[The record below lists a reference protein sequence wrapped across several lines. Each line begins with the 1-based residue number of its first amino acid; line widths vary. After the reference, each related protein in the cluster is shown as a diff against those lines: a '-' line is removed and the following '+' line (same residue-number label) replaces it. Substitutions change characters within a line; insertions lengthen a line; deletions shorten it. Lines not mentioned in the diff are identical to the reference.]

1 MPGIWIVAGVSG
13 SGRIEKLNELAE
25 YSKLKGKTV
34 KVFDVGEYI
43 RQKAKEYQIPFSLSR
58 ILNMDH
64 TALSL
69 LRALAIQSIRQEIEK
84 DKNIDLVFIG
94 MHALF
99 VWKNRLIQGTSYY
112 DLYPVDIRGIITI
125 VDDVI
130 SIYKT
135 NQNNPKWKET
145 ELPSVVSLQRWM
157 MEEELLSDAFASMK
171 NVQMYVMAKNQPVS
185 NLFAFFFE
193 KKKRIYLSYPITAI
207 RDNPEVLDR
216 IQNEYK
222 PKLEKLFYVFN
233 PLDIKD
239 KTHVSQKNNEIP
251 GFLEKESTDLVDART
266 IERDFRFISQSDA
279 VVVIYTTDKLSPG
292 VAAEMNYA
300 YSHQIP
306 VYVLFPGEPS
316 PFLTDI
322 ASVYRNEADFFSAI
336 TTFAGIESNNDIQ
349 MIAEKTAE
357 QSNQMVTTFM
367 GNHALIEPGS

>member
-1 MPGIWIVAGVSG
+1 MPEIWIVAGVSG

-25 YSKLKGKTV
+25 YSESKKKTV

-43 RQKAKEYQIPFSLSR
+43 KQKAEEYQIPFSLSR

-69 LRALAIQSIRQEIEK
+69 LRALAIQSIRQEIDK
-84 DKNIDLVFIG
+84 DQDADIVFIG

-130 SIYKT
+130 TIYQT

-171 NVQMYVMAKNQPVS
+171 NVQMYVMAKNQPVK
-185 NLFAFFFE
+185 NLFAFFFQD
-193 KKKRIYLSYPITAI
+193 KKRIYLSYPITAI

-222 PKLEKLFYVFN
+222 PKLEELFYVFN

-239 KTHVSQKNNEIP
+239 KTHVSQKNDKVP
-251 GFLEKESTDLVDART
+251 GFLEKDCVDLIDART
-266 IERDFRFISQSDA
+266 IDRDYRFISQSDA
-279 VVVIYTTDKLSPG
+279 VIVIYTTDKLSPG

-300 YSHQIP
+300 FSHQIP
-306 VYVLFPGEPS
+306 VYVLFPSEPS

-322 ASVYRNEADFFSAI
+322 ANVYQNESDFFAAI
-336 TTFAGIESNNDIQ
+336 EKFAKENDKDPTKINDNSG
-349 MIAEKTAE
+349 E
-357 QSNQMVTTFM
+357 
-367 GNHALIEPGS
+367 